1 METLVNKL
9 NKEIDFLCTLH
20 KVPIEV
26 RKHITNTKKDHY
38 GRAEL
43 KLHSPN
49 KSVEEWLQNFRDSC
63 NGSIGIN
70 IMDSL
75 ERIVTLCEFIRS
87 VRENFSK
94 AEKKLSVYEKAKE
107 DAKSRFENLFA
118 RFFPRASGE
127 LKAEVCTDK
136 HGFAC
141 SLTATRESSYYNQ
154 HKITIPITWHKK
166 IADNNLHYIP
176 SGRRTYFTIN
186 LVKEDNKYLKEKNIS
201 CFRGTLLDPA
211 YKKRDKEYGYAF
223 SPELLSD
230 QVVLI
235 KQDIAGNYTFGVGHN
250 VHKAESLLSRRTNAK
265 VMKSILGE

>member
-1 METLVNKL
+1 METLINKL
-9 NKEIDFLCTLH
+9 NQEIDFLCTLH

-26 RKHITNTKKDHY
+26 RKHISDTKKDHY

-49 KSVEEWLQNFRDSC
+49 KSVQEWLQNFRDSC

-70 IMDSL
+70 TMDSL
-75 ERIVTLCEFIRS
+75 ERIVSLCIFIRS
-87 VRENFSK
+87 VREHFSQ

-107 DAKSRFENLFA
+107 DAKSRFDNLFG

-127 LKAEVCTDK
+127 LKAEVCTNKD
-136 HGFAC
+136 GFAC
-141 SLTATRESSYYNQ
+141 SLTATRESRYYNN
-154 HKITIPITWHKK
+154 HRITIP
-166 IADNNLHYIP
+166 
-176 SGRRTYFTIN
+176 
-186 LVKEDNKYLKEKNIS
+186 IS

-230 QVVLI
+230 QVVLV